1 MAKKILVADDSI
13 TIQNIVAMAFE
24 KEGTVVE
31 GISNGKEA
39 FERIGDFNPDIVLAD
54 VDMPG
59 LTGFELSKKI
69 KADPEFDSVKVL
81 LLASDF
87 EDFNESLFNESG
99 ADDHILKPFK
109 SDDIVKKVVDLI
121 SKDSAETAVEL
132 SPADMDEAIEPAE
145 AAVELSADSVV
156 EEGDPVFDLSEADM
170 IEAVEPAE
178 ATVELSADDV
188 IGQKNEVTEV
198 IEPAADE
205 IVKSAPA
212 TELTQDDD
220 ISPPKEEDALDE
232 MIKGV
237 ESLKDMT
244 EPVDVHSEYEELS
257 EVAPTEEDEIGE
269 ELDTVFQEI
278 VNFGSGEESVE
289 APGIRQEPI
298 ADPSVAV
305 DNIIPEPE
313 DLLEKMTPSALARKK
328 GISGPNLIQESLS
341 YLSQASL
348 EPKSHRAMAS
358 HRNEHLKSFSGS
370 VDTEDEHFVRVVGE
384 HVKHILENSLHTS
397 IEEEIAG
404 LSESITQS
412 VREVVR
418 EITPQIAREII
429 KEEIDKIKK
438 V

>member
-13 TIQNIVAMAFE
+13 TIQKIVAMAFE
-24 KEGTVVE
+24 KEDAVVE

-109 SDDIVKKVVDLI
+109 SDNIVKKVVDLI

-132 SPADMDEAIEPAE
+132 SPAD
-145 AAVELSADSVV
+145 

-178 ATVELSADDV
+178 AAVGLSADNV

-212 TELTQDDD
+212 TELTQDND
-220 ISPPKEEDALDE
+220 ISLPKEEEVLDE
-232 MIKGV
+232 MIKDV
-237 ESLKDMT
+237 ESLTDMT
-244 EPVDVHSEYEELS
+244 EPVDVHSDYEELS

-269 ELDTVFQEI
+269 ELDTAFQEI

-328 GISGPNLIQESLS
+328 GVSGPNLIQESLS

>member
-1 MAKKILVADDSI
+1 MVKKILVADDSI
-13 TIQNIVAMAFE
+13 TIQKIVAMAFE
-24 KEGTVVE
+24 KEDAVVE

-109 SDDIVKKVVDLI
+109 SDNIVKKVVDLI

-132 SPADMDEAIEPAE
+132 FPVD
-145 AAVELSADSVV
+145 

-178 ATVELSADDV
+178 AAVGLSADNV

-212 TELTQDDD
+212 TELTQDND
-220 ISPPKEEDALDE
+220 ISLPKEEEVLDE
-232 MIKGV
+232 MIKDV
-237 ESLKDMT
+237 ESLTDMT
-244 EPVDVHSEYEELS
+244 EPVDVHSDYEELS

-269 ELDTVFQEI
+269 ELDTAFQEI

-328 GISGPNLIQESLS
+328 GVSGPNLIQESLS

>member
-13 TIQNIVAMAFE
+13 TIQKIVAMAFE
-24 KEGTVVE
+24 KEDAVVE

-81 LLASDF
+81 LLGSDF

-109 SDDIVKKVVDLI
+109 SDNIVKKVVDLI

-132 SPADMDEAIEPAE
+132 SPAD
-145 AAVELSADSVV
+145 

-178 ATVELSADDV
+178 AAVGLSADNV

-212 TELTQDDD
+212 TELTQDND
-220 ISPPKEEDALDE
+220 ISLPKEEEVLDE
-232 MIKGV
+232 MIKDV
-237 ESLKDMT
+237 ESLTDMT
-244 EPVDVHSEYEELS
+244 EPVDVHSDYEELS

-269 ELDTVFQEI
+269 ELDTAFQEI
-278 VNFGSGEESVE
+278 VNFGSVEESVE
-289 APGIRQEPI
+289 APCIRQEPI

-328 GISGPNLIQESLS
+328 GVSGPNLIQESLS

-370 VDTEDEHFVRVVGE
+370 MDTEDEHFVRVVGE

>member
-13 TIQNIVAMAFE
+13 TIQKIVAMAFE
-24 KEGTVVE
+24 KEDAVVE

-109 SDDIVKKVVDLI
+109 SDNIVKKVVDLI

-132 SPADMDEAIEPAE
+132 FPVD
-145 AAVELSADSVV
+145 

-178 ATVELSADDV
+178 AAVGLSADNV

-212 TELTQDDD
+212 TELTQDND
-220 ISPPKEEDALDE
+220 ISLPKEEEVLDE
-232 MIKGV
+232 MIKDV
-237 ESLKDMT
+237 ESLTDMT
-244 EPVDVHSEYEELS
+244 EPVDVHSDYEELS

-269 ELDTVFQEI
+269 ELDTAFQEI

-289 APGIRQEPI
+289 APCIRQEPI

-328 GISGPNLIQESLS
+328 GVSGPNLIQESLS

-370 VDTEDEHFVRVVGE
+370 MDTEDEHFVRVVGE

>member
-13 TIQNIVAMAFE
+13 TIQKIVAMAFE
-24 KEGTVVE
+24 KEDAVVE

-109 SDDIVKKVVDLI
+109 SDNIVKKVVDLI

-132 SPADMDEAIEPAE
+132 FPVD
-145 AAVELSADSVV
+145 

-178 ATVELSADDV
+178 AAVGLSADNV

-212 TELTQDDD
+212 TELTQDND
-220 ISPPKEEDALDE
+220 ISLPKEEEVLDE
-232 MIKGV
+232 MIKDV
-237 ESLKDMT
+237 ESLTDMT
-244 EPVDVHSEYEELS
+244 EPVDVHSDYEELS
-257 EVAPTEEDEIGE
+257 EVAPTEEDKIGE
-269 ELDTVFQEI
+269 ELDTAFQEI

-328 GISGPNLIQESLS
+328 GVSGPNLIQESLS

>member
-1 MAKKILVADDSI
+1 MVKKILVADDSI
-13 TIQNIVAMAFE
+13 TIQKIVAMAFE
-24 KEGTVVE
+24 KEDAVVE

-109 SDDIVKKVVDLI
+109 SDNIVKKVVDLI

-132 SPADMDEAIEPAE
+132 FPVD
-145 AAVELSADSVV
+145 

-178 ATVELSADDV
+178 AAVGLSADNV

-212 TELTQDDD
+212 TELTQDND
-220 ISPPKEEDALDE
+220 ISLPKEEEVLDE
-232 MIKGV
+232 MIKDV
-237 ESLKDMT
+237 ESLTDMT
-244 EPVDVHSEYEELS
+244 EPVDVHSDYEELS
-257 EVAPTEEDEIGE
+257 EVAPTEEDKIGE
-269 ELDTVFQEI
+269 ELDTAFQEI

>member
-1 MAKKILVADDSI
+1 MVKKILVADDSI
-13 TIQNIVAMAFE
+13 TIQKIVAMAFE
-24 KEGTVVE
+24 KEDAVVE

-109 SDDIVKKVVDLI
+109 SDNIVKKVVDLI

-132 SPADMDEAIEPAE
+132 SPAD
-145 AAVELSADSVV
+145 

-178 ATVELSADDV
+178 AAVGLSADNV

-212 TELTQDDD
+212 TELTQDND
-220 ISPPKEEDALDE
+220 ISLPKEEEVLDE
-232 MIKGV
+232 MIKDV
-237 ESLKDMT
+237 ESLTDMT
-244 EPVDVHSEYEELS
+244 EPVDVHSDYEELS

-269 ELDTVFQEI
+269 ELDRAFQEI

-289 APGIRQEPI
+289 APCIRQEPI

-328 GISGPNLIQESLS
+328 GVSGPNLIQESLS

>member
-13 TIQNIVAMAFE
+13 TIQKIVAMAFE
-24 KEGTVVE
+24 KEDAVVE

-109 SDDIVKKVVDLI
+109 SDNIVKKVVDLI

-132 SPADMDEAIEPAE
+132 FPVD
-145 AAVELSADSVV
+145 

-178 ATVELSADDV
+178 AAVGLSADNV

-212 TELTQDDD
+212 TELTQDND
-220 ISPPKEEDALDE
+220 ISLPKEEEVLDE
-232 MIKGV
+232 MIKDV
-237 ESLKDMT
+237 ESLTDMT
-244 EPVDVHSEYEELS
+244 EPVDVHSDYEELS
-257 EVAPTEEDEIGE
+257 EVAPTEEDKIGE
-269 ELDTVFQEI
+269 ELDTAFQEI

-328 GISGPNLIQESLS
+328 GVSGPNLIQESLS

-370 VDTEDEHFVRVVGE
+370 MDTEDEHFVRVVGE

>member
-1 MAKKILVADDSI
+1 MVKKILVADDSI
-13 TIQNIVAMAFE
+13 TIQKIVAMAFE
-24 KEGTVVE
+24 KEDAVVE

-109 SDDIVKKVVDLI
+109 SDNIVKKVVDLI

-132 SPADMDEAIEPAE
+132 SPAD
-145 AAVELSADSVV
+145 

-178 ATVELSADDV
+178 AAVGLSADNV

-220 ISPPKEEDALDE
+220 ISPPKEEEVLDE
-232 MIKGV
+232 MIKDV
-237 ESLKDMT
+237 ESLTDMT
-244 EPVDVHSEYEELS
+244 EPVDVHSDYEELS
-257 EVAPTEEDEIGE
+257 EVAPTEEDKIGE
-269 ELDTVFQEI
+269 ELDTAFQEI

-328 GISGPNLIQESLS
+328 GVSGPNLIQESLS

>member
-1 MAKKILVADDSI
+1 MVKKILVADDSI
-13 TIQNIVAMAFE
+13 TIQKIVAMAFE
-24 KEGTVVE
+24 KEDAVVE

-109 SDDIVKKVVDLI
+109 SDNIVKKVVDLI

-132 SPADMDEAIEPAE
+132 SPAD
-145 AAVELSADSVV
+145 

-178 ATVELSADDV
+178 AAVGLSADNV

-212 TELTQDDD
+212 TELTQDND
-220 ISPPKEEDALDE
+220 ISLPKEEEVLDE
-232 MIKGV
+232 MIKDV
-237 ESLKDMT
+237 ESLTDMT
-244 EPVDVHSEYEELS
+244 EPVDVHSDYEELS
-257 EVAPTEEDEIGE
+257 EVAPTEEDKIGE
-269 ELDTVFQEI
+269 ELDTAFQEI

-328 GISGPNLIQESLS
+328 GVSGPNLIQESLS

>member
-13 TIQNIVAMAFE
+13 TIQKIVAMAFE
-24 KEGTVVE
+24 KEDAVVE

-109 SDDIVKKVVDLI
+109 SDNIVKKVVDLI

-132 SPADMDEAIEPAE
+132 FPVD
-145 AAVELSADSVV
+145 

-178 ATVELSADDV
+178 AAVGLSADNV

-212 TELTQDDD
+212 TELTQDND
-220 ISPPKEEDALDE
+220 ISLPKEEEVLDE
-232 MIKGV
+232 MIKDV
-237 ESLKDMT
+237 ESLTDMT
-244 EPVDVHSEYEELS
+244 EPVDVHSDYEELS

-269 ELDTVFQEI
+269 ELDRAFQEI

-328 GISGPNLIQESLS
+328 GVSGPNLIQESLS

>member
-1 MAKKILVADDSI
+1 MVKKILVADDSI
-13 TIQNIVAMAFE
+13 TIQKIVAMAFE
-24 KEGTVVE
+24 KEDAVVE

-109 SDDIVKKVVDLI
+109 SDNIVKKVVDLI

-132 SPADMDEAIEPAE
+132 FPVD
-145 AAVELSADSVV
+145 

-178 ATVELSADDV
+178 AAVGLSADNV

-212 TELTQDDD
+212 TELTQDND
-220 ISPPKEEDALDE
+220 ISLPKEEEVLDE
-232 MIKGV
+232 MIKDV
-237 ESLKDMT
+237 ESLTDMT
-244 EPVDVHSEYEELS
+244 EPVDVHSDYEELS
-257 EVAPTEEDEIGE
+257 EVAPTEEDKIGE
-269 ELDTVFQEI
+269 ELDTAFQEI

-328 GISGPNLIQESLS
+328 GVSGPNLIQESLS

>member
-1 MAKKILVADDSI
+1 MVKKILVADDSI
-13 TIQNIVAMAFE
+13 TIQKIVAMAFE
-24 KEGTVVE
+24 KEDAVVE

-109 SDDIVKKVVDLI
+109 SDNIVKKVVDLI

-132 SPADMDEAIEPAE
+132 SPAD
-145 AAVELSADSVV
+145 

-178 ATVELSADDV
+178 AAVGLSADNV

-212 TELTQDDD
+212 TELTQDND
-220 ISPPKEEDALDE
+220 ISLPKEEEVLDE
-232 MIKGV
+232 MIKDV
-237 ESLKDMT
+237 ESLTDMT
-244 EPVDVHSEYEELS
+244 EPVDVHSDYEELS

-269 ELDTVFQEI
+269 ELDTAFQEI
-278 VNFGSGEESVE
+278 VSFGSVEESVE
-289 APGIRQEPI
+289 APCIRQEPI

-328 GISGPNLIQESLS
+328 GVSGPNLIQESLS

>member
-1 MAKKILVADDSI
+1 MVKKILVADDSI
-13 TIQNIVAMAFE
+13 TIQKIVAMAFE
-24 KEGTVVE
+24 KEDAVVE

-109 SDDIVKKVVDLI
+109 SDNIVKKVVDLI

-132 SPADMDEAIEPAE
+132 FPVD
-145 AAVELSADSVV
+145 

-178 ATVELSADDV
+178 AAVGLSADNV

-205 IVKSAPA
+205 IVKSASA
-212 TELTQDDD
+212 TELTQDND
-220 ISPPKEEDALDE
+220 ISLPKEEEVLDE
-232 MIKGV
+232 MIKDV
-237 ESLKDMT
+237 ESLTDMT
-244 EPVDVHSEYEELS
+244 EPVDVHSDYEELS
-257 EVAPTEEDEIGE
+257 EVAPTEEDKIGE
-269 ELDTVFQEI
+269 ELDTAFQEI

-328 GISGPNLIQESLS
+328 GVSGPNLIQESLS

>member
-13 TIQNIVAMAFE
+13 TIQRIVAMAFE
-24 KEGTVVE
+24 KEDAVVE

-109 SDDIVKKVVDLI
+109 SDNIVKKVVDLI

-132 SPADMDEAIEPAE
+132 SPAD
-145 AAVELSADSVV
+145 

-178 ATVELSADDV
+178 AAVGLSADNV

-220 ISPPKEEDALDE
+220 ISPPKEEEVLDE
-232 MIKGV
+232 MIKDV
-237 ESLKDMT
+237 ESLTDMT
-244 EPVDVHSEYEELS
+244 EPVDVHSDYEELS

-269 ELDTVFQEI
+269 ELDTAFQEI

-328 GISGPNLIQESLS
+328 GVSGPNLIQESLS

>member
-13 TIQNIVAMAFE
+13 TIQKIVAMAFE
-24 KEGTVVE
+24 KEDAVVE

-81 LLASDF
+81 LLGSDF

-109 SDDIVKKVVDLI
+109 SDNIVKKVVDLI

-132 SPADMDEAIEPAE
+132 SPAD
-145 AAVELSADSVV
+145 

-178 ATVELSADDV
+178 AAVGLSADNV

-212 TELTQDDD
+212 TELTQDND
-220 ISPPKEEDALDE
+220 ISLPKEEEVLDE
-232 MIKGV
+232 MIKDV
-237 ESLKDMT
+237 ESLTDMT
-244 EPVDVHSEYEELS
+244 EPVDVHSDYEELS

-269 ELDTVFQEI
+269 ELDRAFQEI

-328 GISGPNLIQESLS
+328 GVSGPNLIQESLS

-370 VDTEDEHFVRVVGE
+370 MDTEDEHFVRVVGE

>member
-1 MAKKILVADDSI
+1 MVKKILVADDSI
-13 TIQNIVAMAFE
+13 TIQKIVAMAFE
-24 KEGTVVE
+24 KEDAVVE

-109 SDDIVKKVVDLI
+109 SDNIVKKVVDLI

-132 SPADMDEAIEPAE
+132 SPAD
-145 AAVELSADSVV
+145 

-178 ATVELSADDV
+178 AAVGLSADNV

-212 TELTQDDD
+212 TELTQDND
-220 ISPPKEEDALDE
+220 ISLPKEEEVLDE
-232 MIKGV
+232 MIKDV
-237 ESLKDMT
+237 ESLTDMT
-244 EPVDVHSEYEELS
+244 EPVDVHSDYEELS

-269 ELDTVFQEI
+269 ELDTAFQEI

-328 GISGPNLIQESLS
+328 GVSGPNLIQESLS

>member
-13 TIQNIVAMAFE
+13 TIQKIVAMAFE
-24 KEGTVVE
+24 KEDAVVE

-109 SDDIVKKVVDLI
+109 SDNIVKKVVDLI

-132 SPADMDEAIEPAE
+132 SPAD
-145 AAVELSADSVV
+145 

-178 ATVELSADDV
+178 AAVGLSADNV

-212 TELTQDDD
+212 TELTQDND
-220 ISPPKEEDALDE
+220 ISLPKEEEVLDE
-232 MIKGV
+232 MIKDV
-237 ESLKDMT
+237 ESLTDMT
-244 EPVDVHSEYEELS
+244 EPVDVHSDYEELS
-257 EVAPTEEDEIGE
+257 EVAPTEEDKIGE
-269 ELDTVFQEI
+269 ELDTAFQEI

-328 GISGPNLIQESLS
+328 GVSGPNLIQESLS

>member
-13 TIQNIVAMAFE
+13 TIQKIVAMAFE
-24 KEGTVVE
+24 KEDAVVE

-109 SDDIVKKVVDLI
+109 SDNIVKKVVDLI

-132 SPADMDEAIEPAE
+132 SPAD
-145 AAVELSADSVV
+145 

-178 ATVELSADDV
+178 AAVGLSADNV

-212 TELTQDDD
+212 TELTQDND
-220 ISPPKEEDALDE
+220 ISLPKEEEVLDE
-232 MIKGV
+232 MIKDV
-237 ESLKDMT
+237 ESLTDMT
-244 EPVDVHSEYEELS
+244 EPVNVHSDYEELS

-269 ELDTVFQEI
+269 ELDRAFQEI

-328 GISGPNLIQESLS
+328 GVSGPNLIQESLS

>member
-13 TIQNIVAMAFE
+13 TIQKIVAMAFE
-24 KEGTVVE
+24 KEDAVVE

-109 SDDIVKKVVDLI
+109 SDNIVKKVVDLI

-132 SPADMDEAIEPAE
+132 SPAD
-145 AAVELSADSVV
+145 

-178 ATVELSADDV
+178 AAVGLSADNV

-212 TELTQDDD
+212 TELTQDND
-220 ISPPKEEDALDE
+220 ISLPKEEEVLDE
-232 MIKGV
+232 MIKDV
-237 ESLKDMT
+237 ESLTDMT
-244 EPVDVHSEYEELS
+244 EPVDVHSDYEELS

-269 ELDTVFQEI
+269 ELDRAFQEI

-328 GISGPNLIQESLS
+328 GVSGPNLIQESLS